1 MVNAKGCSA
10 QAFGI
15 TKPKFPWILGS
26 EGAGK
31 IVAIGENVSRF
42 QVGDLVYGSV
52 WGTNPKKGFY
62 AEYTP
67 IDESHTSLIP
77 SSLTTEKAGALFI
90 DGATAL
96 RGLDDILGLKQD
108 EKLMIFGASG
118 GIGHLAVQ
126 LAVRMGAHV
135 FAIASGEDGVALTQR
150 LGAEVSVEGHD
161 ADAVAFS
168 AKDFAPDGFDVALLT
183 SGGEA
188 ADSVLTNMKDGETCS
203 ISLARRTKTSS

>member
-1 MVNAKGCSA
+1 MPVPELDPEQVLIKVDSAGLGRWDYGERQGMLA

-118 GIGHLAVQ
+118 GMGHLAVQ
-126 LAVRMGAHV
+126 L
-135 FAIASGEDGVALTQR
+135 
-150 LGAEVSVEGHD
+150 
-161 ADAVAFS
+161 
-168 AKDFAPDGFDVALLT
+168 LL
-183 SGGEA
+183 EW
-188 ADSVLTNMKDGETCS
+188 VLMFLQ
-203 ISLARRTKTSS
+203 SLQGKMVLL